1 MEQETENE
9 DHLRYLGKPISDI
22 NSLRKIF
29 SEEELKIINK
39 YGAWMEALVDRKIE
53 PITPEQKRFVDVSI
67 GIAEQKSEYEKI
79 WMKIFYARNNHLIEQ
94 KNAIRKIPQ
103 KIKDYVDRHLLD
115 IESREDI
122 SIKEKSDKI
131 IHFFC
136 ATCAAISV
144 QSIPF
149 ADTFILTP
157 LQAYMATRL
166 ASIHGISV
174 TKASAWENIT
184 DLGKVVGLGF
194 LAQNIAL
201 GAYKMGLPGLA
212 GFTTIPLVYGLTYAI
227 GQLINE
233 MYLRRSKNKD
243 KMTEKEIKEMWKE
256 MKKEGLNFGKQK
268 IDEIK
273 STKNIFKKTKLENDQ
288 KNTK

>member
-67 GIAEQKSEYEKI
+67 GIAEQKSEYENI

-149 ADTFILTP
+149 AD
-157 LQAYMATRL
+157 
-166 ASIHGISV
+166 S
-174 TKASAWENIT
+174 
-184 DLGKVVGLGF
+184 
-194 LAQNIAL
+194 
-201 GAYKMGLPGLA
+201 
-212 GFTTIPLVYGLTYAI
+212 
-227 GQLINE
+227 LIN
-233 MYLRRSKNKD
+233 
-243 KMTEKEIKEMWKE
+243 W
-256 MKKEGLNFGKQK
+256 NF
-268 IDEIK
+268 
-273 STKNIFKKTKLENDQ
+273 SP
-288 KNTK
+288 

>member
-1 MEQETENE
+1 M
-9 DHLRYLGKPISDI
+9 SDI

-67 GIAEQKSEYEKI
+67 GIAEPKSEYEKI

-122 SIKEKSDKI
+122 SIKEKSDRI

-166 ASIHGISV
+166 ASIHDISV
-174 TKASAWENIT
+174 TKANAWENVT
-184 DLGKVVGLGF
+184 DLGKVIGLGF

-212 GFTTIPLVYGLTYAI
+212 GFTTIPLVYGFTYAI
-227 GQLINE
+227 GQLLNE

-243 KMTEKEIKEMWKE
+243 KMTGKEIKEMWKK
-256 MKKEGLNFGKQK
+256 MKKEGLNLGKQK
-268 IDEIK
+268 KDEIK
-273 STKNIFKKTKLENDQ
+273 STKNIFKKI
-288 KNTK
+288 